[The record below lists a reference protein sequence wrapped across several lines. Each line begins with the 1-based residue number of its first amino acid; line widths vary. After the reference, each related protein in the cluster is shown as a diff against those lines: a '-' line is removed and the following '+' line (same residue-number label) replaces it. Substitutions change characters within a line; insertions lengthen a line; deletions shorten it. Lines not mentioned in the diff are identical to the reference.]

1 MTMPWLHCRLIVTA
15 LALCCCWPAQAAE
28 KATVVLDWLPGG
40 TKAVVYVAAHHGF
53 FEREGLEVRIEHGRG
68 TTDALTK
75 LAVGHAQFAT
85 GGLPSLFEAVAE
97 SKIPVKS
104 VRSFYSKQ
112 PDALF
117 VVKGSKIKSLRDVV
131 GAKVGTTTFTSS
143 NTLWP
148 VLLSKNGIAPDSVT
162 LTKFDPGAIAA
173 MLATGRVDATINWV
187 TQATTFGDVLKQAG
201 KELTMIP
208 WSEFGLDGYGWALFT
223 SEAEIRQRPQVVGA
237 FVRAMGKAVEFAIA
251 NPTEAG
257 RSVNAI
263 SSAVPA
269 DRATAEFVATIP
281 LMQNEVSQKHGMG
294 TFDRDLLRR
303 TWIWVAES
311 QRYALDRIDP
321 EIAVDRAFLK

>member
-1 MTMPWLHCRLIVTA
+1 MRTLLNICRAAWVVVA
-15 LALCCCWPAQAAE
+15 CCVCWQAQAAE
-28 KATVVLDWLPGG
+28 KAVVVLDWLPGG
-40 TKAVVYVAAHHGF
+40 TKAVVYIAAHHGF
-53 FEREGLEVRIEHGRG
+53 FKEEGLEVKIEHGRG

-97 SKIPVKS
+97 SKIPVKA

-117 VVKGSKIKSLRDVV
+117 VVKGSKIKTLKDVV

-148 VLLSKNGIAPDSVT
+148 VLLSKNGIKPESIT

-208 WSEFGLDGYGWALFT
+208 WSEFGLDGYGWSLFT
-223 SEAEIRQRPQVVGA
+223 SNAEILKRPHVVKA
-237 FVRAMGKAVEFAIA
+237 FVRAMGKAVEFGIE
-251 NPTEAG
+251 NPAEAG
-257 RSVNAI
+257 KSVNAI
-263 SSAVPA
+263 APAVSAEK
-269 DRATAEFVATIP
+269 ATAEFLTTIP
-281 LMQNEVSQKHGMG
+281 LMRNEVSQKLGPG
-294 TFDRDLLRR
+294 TFDRELLRR
-303 TWIWVAES
+303 TWVWVAES
-311 QRYALDRIDP
+311 QKYALDRIDP
-321 EIAVDRAFLK
+321 EIAVDRSFLQ

>member
-1 MTMPWLHCRLIVTA
+1 MKRLLTTCRAVLVA
-15 LALCCCWPAQAAE
+15 LAGCLCWQAQAAE
-28 KATVVLDWLPGG
+28 RAVVVLDWLPGG
-40 TKAVVYVAAHHGF
+40 TKAVVYVALHQGYFAQ
-53 FEREGLEVRIEHGRG
+53 EGLEVKIEHGRG

-85 GGLPSLFEAVAE
+85 GGLPSLFEAIAE
-97 SKIPVKS
+97 SKIPVKA

-117 VVKGSKIKSLRDVV
+117 TVKGSKIKSLRDVI

-148 VLLSKNGIAPDSVT
+148 VFLSKNSISPDSVT
-162 LTKFDPGAIAA
+162 LTKFDPGAVAP

-187 TQATTFGDVLKQAG
+187 TQATTFGDVLKQAD
-201 KELTMIP
+201 KELNIIP
-208 WSEFGLDGYGWALFT
+208 WSEFGLDGYGWSLFT
-223 SEAEIRQRPQVVGA
+223 SDSEIRQRPHVVKA
-237 FVRAMGKAVEFAIA
+237 FVKAMGRAVEFAIA
-251 NPTEAG
+251 NPAEAG

-263 SSAVPA
+263 AHAVPV
-269 DRATAEFVATIP
+269 DKATAEFLTTVD
-281 LMQNEVSQKHGMG
+281 LMQNDVSKRLGMG

-311 QRYALDRIDP
+311 QRYAMDRIDP
-321 EIAVDRAFLK
+321 EVAVDRSFLQ